1 MAGILAALAG
11 AFRELARI
19 AYNLTI
25 GIFRALEEQSIEALR
40 LEYLEL
46 ENAFL
51 SLVLGGMMGLHLVP
65 LGLAVELLP
74 ELKDEVAI
82 MEKRHFL
89 GSDVVAEYF
98 AGLGGEW

>member
-1 MAGILAALAG
+1 LGVFSLLKTVA
-11 AFRELARI
+11 REVASI
-19 AYNLTI
+19 VYNLTI
-25 GIFRALEEQSIEALR
+25 GIFRALEEQSIEVLN

-65 LGLAVELLP
+65 MGLAVELLP
-74 ELKDEVAI
+74 DLKDEISI

-89 GSDVVAEYF
+89 GGDVVAEYF
-98 AGLGGEW
+98 SSMGGEW